1 MKIALIVFV
10 IIFVMAFFVYQKVKN
25 ENRWKD

>member
-25 ENRWKD
+25 ENRWD